1 MTLPNHSLA
10 CFFISSFFT
19 EALNLISF
27 KYAGQRRKWLLPVCS
42 PFLSPDAS
50 GLCSSFFSGHYIP
63 SGLIS
68 LLSHWLGCQNSFL
81 HYCSLLK
88 GSSCSILHHI
98 PFDLPWIL
106 FFYNIY
112 FFFLLCLSQWQKK
125 RINYFYEASASF
137 CVKVLANRTHS
148 S

>member
-1 MTLPNHSLA
+1 MTFSNQ
-10 CFFISSFFT
+10 FFGLLFHIFF
-19 EALNLISF
+19 LCWGLKSDIF
-27 KYAGQRRKWLLPVCS
+27 QIGQRRKWLLPACS
-42 PFLSPDAS
+42 LLLTSDPS

-68 LLSHWLGCQNSFL
+68 LISHWLRCQNSFL

-88 GSSCSILHHI
+88 GGRCWILRHI

-112 FFFLLCLSQWQKK
+112 FFFLPLFIPVAEK
-125 RINYFYEASASF
+125 RGLIISMKPALLFVSKY
-137 CVKVLANRTHS
+137 
-148 S
+148 

>member
-1 MTLPNHSLA
+1 MNKKNEKFKWLCWINSLA
-10 CFFISSFFT
+10 CFFISSFF
-19 EALNLISF
+19 AKVLNLIPF
-27 KYAGQRRKWLLPVCS
+27 KKAGERRKWLLPAYFL
-42 PFLSPDAS
+42 FLSSDPS

-68 LLSHWLGCQNSFL
+68 LISHWLGCQNSFL

-88 GSSCSILHHI
+88 GGSCWILCHI

-112 FFFLLCLSQWQKK
+112 FFFSLLCLSQWQK
-125 RINYFYEASASF
+125 RGD
-137 CVKVLANRTHS
+137 
-148 S
+148 